1 MQLRQGELLF
11 NGFLLLVKKECCKP
25 SLAMQSS
32 NVVLLL
38 IPICWDFTCYICSKF
53 ELLRHVLF
61 DKLASLAF
69 LCDKESIETFV
80 ENFKGNPFNHHPK
93 EIWFYNTC

>member
-1 MQLRQGELLF
+1 MSYYYSFQFVGILLATF
-11 NGFLLLVKKECCKP
+11 VPHC
-25 SLAMQSS
+25 
-32 NVVLLL
+32 
-38 IPICWDFTCYICSKF
+38 